1 MLKAEQL
8 VVVVLTIVLAV
19 GAGLVI
25 VLAEESL
32 LADNEGIERL
42 ESVARVLLEFL
53 LDYLVLLA

>member
-1 MLKAEQL
+1 MLIAEQL
-8 VVVVLTIVLAV
+8 VVVVLAIVLAV

-25 VLAEESL
+25 VLAEEAL
-32 LADNEGIERL
+32 LADNEGVERL

>member
-1 MLKAEQL
+1 MLIAEQL

-32 LADNEGIERL
+32 LADNEGVERL

>member
-1 MLKAEQL
+1 MLIAEQL

-32 LADNEGIERL
+32 LADNEGVECL